1 MMIAPIALLALATSL
16 VSAAPS
22 PPPSICS
29 NDVFTI
35 DDRSVSVA
43 LCVPETAPKRSAD
56 GKRYLVTVSE
66 ALSSRGA
73 TVNREVTLDFL
84 AGAELSRTLD
94 DVPLDKLGIAGTLHL
109 TIGYRPGAIR
119 LEHALLI
126 PGAKALK

>member
-1 MMIAPIALLALATSL
+1 MIAPVALLALVTTL

-22 PPPSICS
+22 PPPSVCS

-35 DDRSVSVA
+35 NDRPVSVV
-43 LCVPETAPKRSAD
+43 LCVPVTDPKRSAD
-56 GKRYLVTVSE
+56 GKRLVVTVSE
-66 ALSSRGA
+66 TVSSRGA
-73 TVNREVTLDFL
+73 TFDRDVALDFL
-84 AGAELSRTLD
+84 AGTDLSRTLD

-109 TIGYRPGAIR
+109 TIGYRPGTIR

>member
-1 MMIAPIALLALATSL
+1 MIAPIALLALATTL

-22 PPPSICS
+22 PPPSVCS

-35 DDRSVSVA
+35 GDRAVSVA
-43 LCVPETAPKRSAD
+43 LCVPVTEPKRSAD
-56 GKRYLVTVSE
+56 GKRYVVTVSE
-66 ALSSRGA
+66 TISSRGA
-73 TVNREVTLDFL
+73 SFNRDVALDFL
-84 AGAELSRTLD
+84 AGADVSRTLD

-109 TIGYRPGAIR
+109 TIGYRPGSIA

>member
-1 MMIAPIALLALATSL
+1 MIAPVALLALATTL

-22 PPPSICS
+22 PPPSVCS

-35 DDRSVSVA
+35 DDRPVSVA
-43 LCVPETAPKRSAD
+43 LCVPVSDPKRSAD

-66 ALSSRGA
+66 AVSSRGA
-73 TVNREVTLDFL
+73 SFDREITLDFL
-84 AGAELSRTLD
+84 AGADVSRTLD

-109 TIGYRPGAIR
+109 TIGYRPGSVR